1 MHSLISRG
9 GATTAMALDIIR
21 IESLAV
27 AVAKK
32 CTVVSAFRVPPLHK
46 GLSASCLLGLVV
58 VVEGV
63 M

>member
-32 CTVVSAFRVPPLHK
+32 CTVVSAFRPPLHK